1 MWRGLIILSLL
12 VGACSAP
19 GRYFADAPVRRLD
32 VAGSVFDVRI
42 AHGLAE
48 AVRVNPQYAP
58 RMGELRTRAAF
69 AIEKA
74 SGCDVVQLGGDQAV
88 ILGRLDCGDGA
99 AVPPLP
105 GAVSYSCLELNSWV
119 TSADGWSYSEFDC
132 DAY

>member
-1 MWRGLIILSLL
+1 MWRGSLILSILIC
-12 VGACSAP
+12 ACSAP
-19 GRYFADAPVRRLD
+19 GRYFADAPVTRLD
-32 VAGSVFDVRI
+32 VAGSIFDVRI
-42 AHGLAE
+42 ARGLAE

-58 RMGELRTRAAF
+58 RMGEIRVRAAF
-69 AIEKA
+69 VIAQA
-74 SGCDVVQLGGDQAV
+74 SGCEVVQLGGDQAV

-119 TSADGWSYSEFDC
+119 RSADSWDYSEFDC